1 MWNRD
6 KRYNGQNSR
15 NIDIRF
21 EERSLEEY
29 KTNEWINRQL
39 AEHVLE
45 TELNTMKLNYRMTH
59 N

>member
-29 KTNEWINRQL
+29 KTNE
-39 AEHVLE
+39 
-45 TELNTMKLNYRMTH
+45 
-59 N
+59 